1 MKRTHSLGR
10 PNTSSNRFRA
20 TEKATE
26 IVCSRPPED
35 GSWSQA
41 REVRILVSSGEGT
54 VVKIEMV
61 MVVIIPNNNW
71 NQVPLVGQKTVLLL
85 RRRARR

>member
-26 IVCSRPPED
+26 IAHDYRPPEEVLEK
-35 GSWSQA
+35 
-41 REVRILVSSGEGT
+41 REVRILVSSGEW
-54 VVKIEMV
+54 E
-61 MVVIIPNNNW
+61 PW
-71 NQVPLVGQKTVLLL
+71 
-85 RRRARR
+85 